1 MPKGVTERARK
12 KKVDGLIGA
21 ALADNTRW
29 HEGKRSTVTCMY
41 VTGGTKGLKTC
52 CCFITHSTMSD
63 TWKDGILLKIINV
76 IVYFVF
82 LGSNIYT
89 VASPSSIYYYGKETY
104 ITPAPWAFLIWY
116 TPLLHLSAALAHPLH
131 RSLIH
136 ILLLGTII
144 YQFFPGG
151 KKVIIDG
158 ISWRF
163 PLLGILNAIYV
174 NLWSTNHYI
183 IGRYSPSHLNLFS
196 HTFHSL
202 RLRSFR

>member
-1 MPKGVTERARK
+1 
-12 KKVDGLIGA
+12 
-21 ALADNTRW
+21 
-29 HEGKRSTVTCMY
+29 MY
-41 VTGGTKGLKTC
+41 VRHWWYKRAEDLLLFHHTLNHVRHLEGWHSPQNHQRYRLLCLPWLKHIHRSVALVHLLLWKGNVH
-52 CCFITHSTMSD
+52 HSCS
-63 TWKDGILLKIINV
+63 
-76 IVYFVF
+76 
-82 LGSNIYT
+82 LGFPHL
-89 VASPSSIYYYGKETY
+89 VH
-104 ITPAPWAFLIWY
+104 
-116 TPLLHLSAALAHPLH
+116 PLLHLSAALAHPLH